1 MTVADNGHVPWPRWA
16 SDYVTAHA
24 PGGLVRMVRLGMMVC
39 QRESDL
45 VGLGP
50 EFRERSGI
58 WRRPR
63 KTKKKRRS
71 FHIPLTAADALDLDR
86 WTETPI
92 TFKALRWKKPIERYR
107 EDLLPLLPEG
117 RAL

>member
-24 PGGLVRMVRLGMMVC
+24 PGGLVRMVRLAMMVC

-45 VGLGP
+45 VGLGS

-58 WRRPR
+58 WCRPR

-86 WTETPI
+86 WSADQI
-92 TFKALRWKKPIERYR
+92 
-107 EDLLPLLPEG
+107 LPLRPNFSAQIKNLSVSVSSAIRW
-117 RAL
+117 RAVC